1 MCFDDGALVPEP
13 PGELGPAHGDQLVLT
28 SADGTG
34 FHASVALPE
43 DPGRTRDVSVL
54 IYPDIRG
61 LHAFYAQLA
70 VEFAGLGFPALAI
83 DYFGRTAGLSERNDA
98 FEHQPHVQQLSYPSL
113 LADTQAGLAE
123 LEGRVPGNGVV
134 SVGFCLGGTLS
145 LMAGAH
151 PALGL
156 AGVVGFYAG
165 MKRDFGEGTA
175 LDQAGAITVPVLGLF
190 GGADKGIP
198 VEQVESLDQRLDP
211 TGVDHEIVIYPGAPH
226 SFFDR
231 RSVDHADATA
241 DSWRR
246 IVAFLE
252 ARSASPQKR

>member
-1 MCFDDGALVPEP
+1 MCFDDGALVPQP
-13 PGELGPAHGDQLVLT
+13 QGELGHAHGEQLVLNA
-28 SADGTG
+28 ADGAS
-34 FHASVALPE
+34 FHAYLAMPE
-43 DPGRTRDVSVL
+43 DAGSQRDVSVL

-70 VEFAGLGFPALAI
+70 IAFAGLGFPALAI
-83 DYFGRTAGLSERNDA
+83 DYFGRTAGLTERNDA

-113 LADTQAGLAE
+113 VADTEAGMAE
-123 LEGRVPGNGVV
+123 LASRAPGNGVV
-134 SVGFCLGGTLS
+134 TVGFCLGGTLS

-151 PALGL
+151 SDLGL

-175 LDQAGAITVPVLGLF
+175 LDQAGGITVPVLGLF
-190 GGADKGIP
+190 GGADQGIP
-198 VEQVESLDQRLDP
+198 AEQVEELDTRLDA
-211 TGVDHEIVIYPGAPH
+211 TGVEHDIVTYPGAPH

-241 DSWRR
+241 DSWGR
-246 IVAFLE
+246 IVAFLN
-252 ARSASPQKR
+252 ARSGSSQ

>member
-1 MCFDDGALVPEP
+1 MCFDDGALVPQP
-13 PGELGPAHGDQLVLT
+13 PGELGIAHGEQLVLT
-28 SADGTG
+28 SADGSQ
-34 FHASVALPE
+34 FHAFLGLPE
-43 DPGRTRDVSVL
+43 DPAGTRDVSVL

-61 LHAFYAQLA
+61 LHGFYAQLA
-70 VEFAGLGFPALAI
+70 VAFARVGFPALAI
-83 DYFGRTAGLSERNDA
+83 DYFGRTAGLTDRNDA

-113 LADTQAGLAE
+113 VADTEAGMAE
-123 LEGRVPGNGVV
+123 LGRRAPGNAVV
-134 SVGFCLGGTLS
+134 TVGFCLGGTLS

-151 PALGL
+151 PDLGL

-175 LDQAGAITVPVLGLF
+175 LDQADRISVPVLGLF
-190 GGADKGIP
+190 GGADQGIP
-198 VEQVESLDQRLDP
+198 VEQVDALHERLDD
-211 TGVDHEIVIYPGAPH
+211 TGVEHDIVTYPGAPH

-246 IVAFLE
+246 IIAFLN
-252 ARSASPQKR
+252 ARSAAPLA

>member
-1 MCFDDGALVPEP
+1 MCFDDGALVPQP
-13 PGELGPAHGDQLVLT
+13 PGEAGAAHGERLVLT
-28 SADGTG
+28 AADGASLHG
-34 FHASVALPE
+34 FVATPE
-43 DPGRTRDVSVL
+43 DPAGMRDVSVL

-61 LHAFYAQLA
+61 LHAFYAQLTIA
-70 VEFAGLGFPALAI
+70 FAGMGFPALAI
-83 DYFGRTAGLSERNDA
+83 DYFGRTAGLTERNDA
-98 FEHQPHVQQLSYPSL
+98 FEHQPHVQQLSYQSL

-123 LEGRVPGNGVV
+123 LESRAPGNAVV
-134 SVGFCLGGTLS
+134 TVGFCLGGTLS

-151 PALGL
+151 PDLGL
-156 AGVVGFYAG
+156 AGVVGLYAG

-198 VEQVESLDQRLDP
+198 VEQVEALDQRLDP
-211 TGVDHEIVIYPGAPH
+211 TGVEHEIVTYPGAPH

-252 ARSASPQKR
+252 ARSASPHSG